1 VSVGASGELV
11 EEGGGLERLLT
22 EEEQAE
28 LEQAELMA
36 ELDRELEE
44 IEAKH
49 LKRLKKDKPAHPSQ
63 AKGPTKHAAKRAAE
77 ELAAARRSELEA
89 KKQSLLT
96 DEEAAE
102 AEDEDEAAAAGLDT
116 GRNERGLSAQSS
128 PPADGPRHGVAIGQL
143 GQASSS
149 APASRPKRGSLK
161 AGAAM
166 ATPPK
171 TPHKGVGWVDKVT
184 TAAQSGAGAAGA
196 APMDTLL
203 QHEDGLSGPRGLVD
217 ALLHDA
223 AAAQPV
229 MFNQVW
235 SAVPCCA
242 DGPVPCSAVGCTP
255 GTNERERSM
264 TTSARAFTQ
273 VWNHLVKPK
282 SLQNQARALLMERRA
297 DGTGEGW
304 AY

>member
-1 VSVGASGELV
+1 MARELVRRRTAAAVRGSRTAVASAKCEQVSVGASGELV

-44 IEAKH
+44 IEAKN
-49 LKRLKKDKPAHPSQ
+49 LKRLKKDKPAHTSQ

-77 ELAAARRSELEA
+77 ELAAARRAELEA
-89 KKQSLLT
+89 KKKSLLT

-116 GRNERGLSAQSS
+116 GRSEGGSSAQSS
-128 PPADGPRHGVAIGQL
+128 PPADGPRQL

-149 APASRPKRGSLK
+149 APASRPKPGSLK
-161 AGAAM
+161 AGAAT

-184 TAAQSGAGAAGA
+184 ASAQAGAGAAGA
-196 APMDTLL
+196 APMDALL

-223 AAAQPV
+223 AAALPV
-229 MFNQVW
+229 MFSQVW
-235 SAVPCCA
+235 SACCA
-242 DGPVPCSAVGCTP
+242 DGPAPCGVVGRAP
-255 GTNERERSM
+255 GTNERERSTARFAGLSRRYG
-264 TTSARAFTQ
+264 TT
-273 VWNHLVKPK
+273 
-282 SLQNQARALLMERRA
+282 
-297 DGTGEGW
+297 
-304 AY
+304 